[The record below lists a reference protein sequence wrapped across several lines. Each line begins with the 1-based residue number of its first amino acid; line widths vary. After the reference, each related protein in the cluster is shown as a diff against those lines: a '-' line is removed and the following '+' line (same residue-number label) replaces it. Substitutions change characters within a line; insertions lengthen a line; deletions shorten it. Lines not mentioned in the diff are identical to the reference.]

1 MNQTNNDDYRELT
14 LDDILRMFRKR
25 FLLFLLIVIG
35 VVMVTGVYLIMAT
48 PIFEASVTIKVD
60 PATRSGIDIFSAG
73 LAGTTSSRDI
83 ATEIELIKSRSNF
96 EVVIERLG
104 LVNRIYN
111 PSDLQALMAEGRSMS
126 DIEASIV
133 RNLSLITSVSPIKDT
148 RIVRVSVQHRD
159 RSIAKDVAN
168 TLAEVY
174 NEKLAELSRRDA
186 TTKREFIESQIP
198 SVEEQV
204 RRSSDALREFKEKT
218 EIYVLDAQAR
228 WLLDMLSSY
237 DKQYNALVIEL
248 EEKKAEARAYQK
260 LLDEFDSPEAGAIQ
274 EKWINTSHTLSLNP
288 VVTQLRNKLAL
299 LKVDLAALEDQ
310 YPSTDQRIRAK
321 QAEIAATERLIQEE
335 IENEF
340 IRTGEGMSLNPT
352 YQTILT
358 SVITSETSLQIIEST
373 IKSVDLLRGTYL
385 SELAEIPRMEQQL
398 LELEREVTIRENLY
412 TLLLERLEEA
422 KISEAAVVGNAAV
435 IDSALTPSSPVRPNK
450 RLSLAIGGVLGIFLG
465 MLGVFLAEYLD
476 KTLKSEE
483 DIERVSNEPILGR
496 IPLADGTKDELFAQS
511 DPTSPPS
518 EAVKIA
524 SSNISFTLGEGKI
537 IGITSPLPAE
547 GKTTVAANVAYSYA
561 TSGQRVLLLDLDM
574 RKPRIERLLG
584 LPDRASEGLVD
595 LLADNRQLNDV
606 LVNYADN
613 LDIIPVGKIPPNPT
627 VLLSSK
633 RISALLQ
640 ELRADYDRIIVDLP
654 PAVITSD
661 VTLVG
666 HLFDGVVMVTR
677 PGTTLKDALRM
688 ALSNLK
694 TSGAKILGFV
704 VNGVTIKTSGYYY
717 HYYYYSYRDEP
728 AKKSR
733 RKKKHQQA

>member
-1 MNQTNNDDYRELT
+1 MNQTNGDDYRELT
-14 LDDILRMFRKR
+14 LEDILRMFKKR
-25 FLLFLLIVIG
+25 FLLFFVVVVG
-35 VVMVTGVYLIMAT
+35 VVVATGIYLFLAT
-48 PIFEASVTIKVD
+48 PIYEASVTIKVD
-60 PATRSGIDIFSAG
+60 PATRSSIDIFTAG
-73 LAGTTSSRDI
+73 LTGTTSSRDI

-96 EVVIERLG
+96 ETVIERLD
-104 LVNRIYN
+104 LVERVYT
-111 PSDLQALMAEGRSMS
+111 PTEMQEMLSEGRTRL
-126 DIEASIV
+126 DIEASLARI
-133 RNLSLITSVSPIKDT
+133 LSSITSVSPVKDT

-159 RSIAKDVAN
+159 RTIARDVAN

-218 EIYVLDAQAR
+218 GIYVLDAQAR
-228 WLLDMLSSY
+228 WLLDMLSNY

-248 EEKKAEARAYQK
+248 EEKKAEVAAYQK
-260 LLDEFDSPEAGAIQ
+260 LLDEFDSPEAGALQ

-288 VVTQLRNKLAL
+288 VITQLRNKLAL

-310 YPSTDQRIRAK
+310 YPATDQRIRAK
-321 QAEIAATERLIQEE
+321 KAEISATEELIQEE

-358 SVITSETSLQIIEST
+358 AVITSETSLQIIEST
-373 IKSVDLLRGTYL
+373 IQSVDILRKSYL
-385 SELAEIPRMEQQL
+385 DELAEIPRLEQQL
-398 LELEREVTIRENLY
+398 LELQREVSIRENLY

-422 KISEAAVVGNAAV
+422 KISEAAVIGNAAV
-435 IDSALTPSSPVRPNK
+435 IDSALIPSTPVKPNR

-483 DIERVSNEPILGR
+483 DIERVASEPVLGR
-496 IPLADGTKDELFAQS
+496 IPLANGAMDELFVQS

-524 SSNISFTLGEGKI
+524 SSNISFTLGDGKL
-537 IGITSPLPAE
+537 IGVTSPLPSE
-547 GKTTVAANVAYSYA
+547 GKTTVAANIAYSYA
-561 TSGQRVLLLDLDM
+561 MSGQRVLLLDLDM
-574 RKPRIERLLG
+574 RKPRVEKLLG
-584 LPDRASEGLVD
+584 ISDRSSEGIVD
-595 LLADNRQLNDV
+595 IVLDNRDPGDLIS
-606 LVNYADN
+606 NYADN
-613 LDIIPVGKIPPNPT
+613 LDVLPVGKIPPNPT

-633 RISALLQ
+633 KIAVLIEGLKN
-640 ELRADYDRIIVDLP
+640 EYDKIIVDLP

-661 VTLVG
+661 VALVG
-666 HLFDGVVMVTR
+666 HLFDGVLLVTR
-677 PGTTLKDALRM
+677 PGITLRDALRM
-688 ALSNLK
+688 AISNLK

-704 VNGVTIKTSGYYY
+704 VNGVTVKTSGYYY
-717 HYYYYSYRDEP
+717 HYYYYHYSEGT
-728 AKKSR
+728 KK
-733 RKKKHQQA
+733 RKGKRKAR